1 MICTTIQNK
10 TLDEIFEILESGE
23 VEMAEIRL
31 DRCPDLS
38 DEDIDSLF
46 SGTDVPL
53 LATCRVAGTPDDGAD
68 FFAAAKEAESRLSI
82 AIEAG
87 AAFVDLE
94 MEAPPVMGKHIRR
107 KAQECGA
114 TLIRSFHDFEG
125 TPSSADLCE
134 TVQRAIQFGA
144 DIVKI
149 VTTAHCAADV
159 ERTLSLYDAPMVL
172 RPHDQ
177 MMAPLEEGRLIA
189 FCMGEEGRASR
200 MDCLAKGAPYTYA
213 ALEEGAQAAPGQWPF
228 KEMRTALYGSR
239 SAWKGGEV
247 RMPASKSFAQRAIIG
262 AALADGTSHLR
273 GYSPCN
279 DSEAAIAVARS
290 LGAKVTLEDR
300 VLEITGIGADG
311 GNIASL
317 SELHTGES
325 GLLTR
330 LMIPVIAK
338 LRSEPTV
345 VRGEKTLLKRPL
357 TDANDIMAA
366 FGVVLTNEEP
376 HASKEVFV
384 PLKVSGSLLPG
395 RAEISGRG
403 GSQLI
408 SGLLMALPLCDKP
421 STIYIDDPRSIP
433 YMFITVDVLK
443 QYGIRIANEMEGDAE
458 FMETQDWA
466 YCTGMTFK
474 IKGGQTY
481 KAVDFDIE
489 GDWSSAA
496 AFMVAAAVFGDVQV
510 AGLDTHSLQADIS
523 IMDVLVQAGA
533 SVSQIEN
540 EPSDGTGI
548 VNVSKAPLRA
558 FSIDLNNAP
567 DLFPVVSVLAAFC
580 PGENR
585 LAGVGRL
592 AGKESDRA
600 TAIVDMLTQMGVECR
615 TEGDE
620 MVIMG
625 HSLSWRLLNGALL
638 KGGFFTSHHDHRMVM
653 ALKIA
658 ALGADSP
665 VEIDDEKCVSK
676 SFPDFRM

>member
-1 MICTTIQNK
+1 MICTSLQYKDYGQI
-10 TLDEIFEILESGE
+10 LRILENPL

-31 DRCPDLS
+31 DRCPLS
-38 DEDIDSLF
+38 DEEIRDLF
-46 SGTDVPL
+46 GNSDTPL
-53 LATCRVAGTPDDGAD
+53 IATCRSDEAGAD
-68 FFAAAKEAESRLSI
+68 NARKLLQT

-87 AAFVDLE
+87 ARFVDLE
-94 MEAPPVMGKHIRR
+94 IEAPVQTS
-107 KAQECGA
+107 KAIQKLCSRCG
-114 TLIRSFHDFEG
+114 TELIRSYHNSEC
-125 TPSSADLCE
+125 TPTDDELQKILARCF
-134 TVQRAIQFGA
+134 RYGA
-144 DIVKI
+144 DIAKI
-149 VTTAHCAADV
+149 VTKCETPGDYA
-159 ERTLSLYDAPMVL
+159 RINSLYSII
-172 RPHDQ
+172 
-177 MMAPLEEGRLIA
+177 LEEVSSLQGRLIA
-189 FCMGEEGRASR
+189 FGLGEEARDSR
-200 MDCLAKGAPYTYA
+200 VECLKRGAPFSYA
-213 ALEEGAQAAPGQWPF
+213 AMSAEDAAAPGQWPLEEF
-228 KEMRTALYGSR
+228 HKAVYGGTEPYVRTGL
-239 SAWKGGEV
+239 K
-247 RMPASKSFAQRAIIG
+247 MPASKSFSQRAIIA
-262 AALADGTSHLR
+262 AALAEGVSRLR
-273 GYSPCN
+273 GYTPCA
-279 DSEAAIAVARS
+279 DSEAAVGVARS
-290 LGAKVTLEDR
+290 LGAGVCQEGTTL
-300 VLEITGIGADG
+300 VIKGIGPVSQPLQVG
-311 GNIASL
+311 RL
-317 SELHTGES
+317 SAGES
-325 GLLTR
+325 GLLAR
-330 LMIPVIAK
+330 LMIPLLAALNGGDAMIEGEGT
-338 LRSEPTV
+338 LTRRS
-345 VRGEKTLLKRPL
+345 L
-357 TDANDIMAA
+357 TDASEIMAA
-366 FGVVLTNEEP
+366 FGVILKGSKIPLTV
-376 HASKEVFV
+376 HGR
-384 PLKVSGSLLPG
+384 LIPG
-395 RAEISGRG
+395 TADISGQS

-474 IKGGQTY
+474 VKGGQTY